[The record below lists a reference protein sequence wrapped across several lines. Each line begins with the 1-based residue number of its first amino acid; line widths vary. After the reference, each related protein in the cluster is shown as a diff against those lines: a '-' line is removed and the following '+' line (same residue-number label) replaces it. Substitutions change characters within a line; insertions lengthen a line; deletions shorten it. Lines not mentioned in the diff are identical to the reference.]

1 MTKQIL
7 VAVALVASLACSRGG
22 VSAAAAPAEPCPGLR
37 NLLVNNG
44 TNGTVDVYAVE
55 GSANLIGT
63 VGPGRTE
70 LPIPVTVTTSRFRA
84 AIRGPIVGGTSARR
98 LLSRVSYQITCRGSQ
113 QSF

>member
-1 MTKQIL
+1 MTKKVL
-7 VAVALVASLACSRGG
+7 AAAALVVSMACSRGG
-22 VSAAAAPAEPCPGLR
+22 VSAAPTPAEPCTGLR

-44 TNGTVDVYAVE
+44 TSSSVDVYAVD
-55 GSANLIGT
+55 GNANLLGT

-84 AIRGPIVGGTSARR
+84 VIRGPLVGNTSARR
-98 LLSRVSYQITCRGSQ
+98 LISRVSYQITCRGSQ